1 MLAFGQPSRYQR
13 TGTCRSCH
21 DTCLHA
27 QWRTSGTFPIRCPH
41 GLVSGVQMDVA
52 IGQASGHRMPG
63 RIWADTVTSNRHAT
77 AEGRDAD
84 RRRAIGGSIGRP

>member
-1 MLAFGQPSRYQR
+1 MLAFGQPSHYQR
-13 TGTCRSCH
+13 TGTRRSCH
-21 DTCLHA
+21 DTCSM
-27 QWRTSGTFPIRCPH
+27 RNGGRPEPSPVRCPH

-84 RRRAIGGSIGRP
+84 RRWTIGGSIGRP